1 MLKTDAKETDSATN
15 LKHPLQMQAS
25 DSISFSTA
33 AGPQEK
39 GLGKF
44 IKPISRGLG
53 RVIKPVATIIKP
65 FVPILGPVS
74 NALQIAQQVKDLKRK
89 D

>member
-1 MLKTDAKETDSATN
+1 MLKTDAKENDSATN

-25 DSISFSTA
+25 DSLSFSTA

-39 GLGKF
+39 GFGKIF
-44 IKPISRGLG
+44 KPIGRIVKPIARIIKPI
-53 RVIKPVATIIKP
+53 A
-65 FVPILGPVS
+65 PILGPVS
-74 NALQIAQQVKDLKRK
+74 NALQIAQQIRDLKRK